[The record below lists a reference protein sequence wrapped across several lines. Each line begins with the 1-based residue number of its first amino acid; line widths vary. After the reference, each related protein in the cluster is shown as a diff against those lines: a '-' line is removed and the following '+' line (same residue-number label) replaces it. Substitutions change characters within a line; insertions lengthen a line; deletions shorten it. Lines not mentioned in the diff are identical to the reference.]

1 MARLRR
7 RRDDLGVIAVREHRS
22 SPPWPRLSFADGCI
36 EVLGRRDL
44 EALHADSERALVI
57 GLDQQMDV
65 IVLDAQL
72 HDAEVLA
79 ARRRQRGLSN
89 RLVGTAATKLPDRRD
104 HAQRDVHGIP
114 GVQERALLVRRARPL
129 ALRRTTGAAALTA
142 ARREQLLLHG
152 LPAKHAM

>member
-1 MARLRR
+1 MTCCSRSHRRDISRSRRDYWPVNDHVRQRMARLRG

-89 RLVGTAATKLPDRRD
+89 RLVGTAATKLPD
-104 HAQRDVHGIP
+104 
-114 GVQERALLVRRARPL
+114 
-129 ALRRTTGAAALTA
+129 
-142 ARREQLLLHG
+142 
-152 LPAKHAM
+152 